1 MNGVSKSRWNRQIH
15 RWLSVLFTLSV
26 VANFVARA
34 ISKAEPS
41 PWLTYAPLP
50 PLFLL
55 LLTGLYMLIAPYLK
69 RSVIRPFA

>member
-1 MNGVSKSRWNRQIH
+1 MSGVSKSRWHRQIH

-26 VANFVARA
+26 VANFIARA
-34 ISKAEPS
+34 VSKAEPS

-55 LLTGLYMLIAPYLK
+55 LLTGLYLLIEPYLR
-69 RSVIRPFA
+69 RSVTRSFA